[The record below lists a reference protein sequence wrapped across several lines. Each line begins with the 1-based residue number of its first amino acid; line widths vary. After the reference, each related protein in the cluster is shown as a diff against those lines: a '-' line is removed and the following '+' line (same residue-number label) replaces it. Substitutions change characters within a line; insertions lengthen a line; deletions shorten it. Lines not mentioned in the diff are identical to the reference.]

1 MGPQGIRETALT
13 CHDKA
18 NRLCEKLVALPGV
31 EALFDGPTFHEFA
44 IRLPVPASL
53 VIERMIESHI
63 LAGIALN
70 DFVADRVDHAETALL
85 VAVTEKRTELE
96 IDAYAGVM
104 AKVLKDMTKRV

>member
-1 MGPQGIRETALT
+1 
-13 CHDKA
+13 
-18 NRLCEKLVALPGV
+18 
-31 EALFDGPTFHEFA
+31 
-44 IRLPVPASL
+44 
-53 VIERMIESHI
+53 MIESHI